1 MKEKI
6 KEFEEK
12 MEGLRKLALERI
24 SAGVLKKSPTGK
36 FLAIIY
42 FLVGLGSI
50 FLYWLIFNL
59 NIIVSIIL
67 GIITWF
73 GITFIVDKIFIK
85 SFRIDKQLDWL
96 LKTPE
101 GLAEMKKKGITDE
114 QIEQLKKDVENYPL
128 SKKFTLD
135 KNK

>member
-12 MEGLRKLALERI
+12 MEGLRELALEKI
-24 SAGVLKKSPTGK
+24 SVDVLKKSPTGK

-50 FLYWLIFNL
+50 FLYWLIFNF

-96 LKTPE
+96 LKT
-101 GLAEMKKKGITDE
+101 
-114 QIEQLKKDVENYPL
+114 
-128 SKKFTLD
+128 
-135 KNK
+135 